1 MRDGASEGYALRM
14 TVGWVVGSWDGNS
27 DRVIEGVRDGYKDG
41 KGLDDGTWEVIND
54 GKLEGVDCGALD
66 RLIDGE
72 VGFLLA
78 ILLGRKLGKIDGISE
93 EEIDLSL
100 LFFVLLPLLCFEKV
114 TFELFDFVSFDDFVG
129 NGTLLLLVF
138 CTFDFLIFR
147 DFALFTIRDSSR
159 DELDETKVER
169 VTSENRDTNIN
180 PDFIFQIYYWLFKKR
195 NLCRVPAT
203 DAIFSRTFS

>member
-1 MRDGASEGYALRM
+1 MM
-14 TVGWVVGSWDGNS
+14 IMIKVTF
-27 DRVIEGVRDGYKDG
+27 
-41 KGLDDGTWEVIND
+41 ND
-54 GKLEGVDCGALD
+54 FVTNKSIIIHVTN
-66 RLIDGE
+66 I
-72 VGFLLA
+72 
-78 ILLGRKLGKIDGISE
+78 
-93 EEIDLSL
+93 
-100 LFFVLLPLLCFEKV
+100 FVLLPLLCFEMV
-114 TFELFDFVSFDDFVG
+114 TFELFDFVSFDDFFG

-159 DELDETKVER
+159 DKLDETKVER

-203 DAIFSRTFS
+203 DAIVRRTFS